1 MQKLRGGPYCSQKRV
16 LSHSN
21 FVPCRGQKRSFVS
34 LRLQLHTSRRND
46 CRKKRDE
53 ILAIRKRDNIKTL
66 VVEHD
71 YSVYPFTMRVGSPKT
86 CYPAYGGHDAQELGD
101 WEDCL
106 QKAKANPEGVAILM
120 VLTAEGTCSKLWITT
135 RSPEY
140 LTEAFLSEDELN
152 EADSKELVKVK
163 QS

>member
-1 MQKLRGGPYCSQKRV
+1 MQSVKNEYCLILISF
-16 LSHSN
+16 LATTE
-21 FVPCRGQKRSFVS
+21 GRSAP
-34 LRLQLHTSRRND
+34 LSRRDFNFIQAVAEHN